1 MKNKLFN
8 NIFSEKAPISRGE
21 LDSHIE
27 LGDKIEFSI
36 AVKAIDSPFES
47 DALEGFQNTGL
58 TTGAMSGLD
67 QVMSQ
72 RYSLGET
79 GLFERW
85 FLSAWSLAFTL
96 LICAPL
102 LLVDGSDQKGN
113 VPIKSPIVLNENEGS
128 PQTHSINDFDISETP
143 QDHDR
148 FVVEFKNP
156 AQSNSQID
164 KTNSSASNT
173 AATDKKEDVPVRMDL
188 KTAELIFAR
197 EKDYQIKKPKAK
209 ETALANYIFIDF
221 RGIRNKNTLQLELP
235 ISGTGADLSHSDA
248 KRDFIDT
255 ESNVNEVDYHE
266 YLEQTAY
273 LMQQNNFKQAYTRFQ
288 TILKHYPTDENA
300 LFYGAYCLFQLKQ
313 YQESLVSLEALKKS
327 AYGNFDEERDWYM
340 LKCYQKLNRNSE
352 AERMAEKIVN
362 QEGFYSIQA
371 REFLKTR

>member
-1 MKNKLFN
+1 M
-8 NIFSEKAPISRGE
+8 SRSE

-27 LGDKIEFSI
+27 FGDDSEFSI

-58 TTGAMSGLD
+58 TTDAMNNLD
-67 QVMSQ
+67 QVMTQ
-72 RYSLGET
+72 RYSLGDN

-85 FLSAWSLAFTL
+85 FLSAWSLALTL

-102 LLVDGSDQKGN
+102 LLVDRSDEKGN
-113 VPIKSPIVLNENEGS
+113 VPINIPIVLNESEES
-128 PQTHSINDFDISETP
+128 PQTHSINELDVSETP
-143 QDHDR
+143 QDHER

-164 KTNSSASNT
+164 KTNSSAPNT
-173 AATDKKEDVPVRMDL
+173 AATDKREDVPVRMDL

-197 EKDYQIKKPKAK
+197 DKDYHIKKPKAK

-235 ISGTGADLSHSDA
+235 ISGTGADLSHSDV
-248 KRDFIDT
+248 KRDTLDT

-273 LMQQNNFKQAYTRFQ
+273 LMQQNNFRQAYTRFQ

-300 LFYGAYCLFQLKQ
+300 LFYGAYCLFQIKQ

-352 AERMAEKIVN
+352 AERMAEKIVD
-362 QEGFYSIQA
+362 QGGFYSIQA
-371 REFLKTR
+371 RDFLKNR